1 MKIYNTSVGN
11 MWVDLAV
18 ITANFA
24 KVPVQEVFLSE
35 EDLKSKE
42 WKQKSLT
49 GKTPML
55 ETPSGNLLES
65 AAIARYLASV
75 GEGHLAGS
83 NAFETAQINQWVD
96 FSHTV
101 LSSNFYTILGA
112 VFGHSAVDAEVY
124 DHAIKDMKQTIMM
137 LNTHLNGKSYFVGE
151 RITVADIAIAVQVIA
166 LFQTAFDSGFRKAT
180 QHVTKWIENFV
191 KNPEV
196 ISRLGNVKFTTK
208 ALKPLLAEKKKKEEV
223 KVVAAPVKKAEKHD
237 EDDDGE
243 EKPKASGKNPL
254 DSLPPSKFILPDF
267 KTYFVNLK
275 DMKSTEG
282 MTHFFE
288 KYDPEGYCIYFVHY
302 EKYAGEGV
310 LLYQTSNLLNGF
322 LQRMDEKFR
331 QHSFSVLTILGD
343 EPNLE
348 IQGVWMFRGT
358 KIPQEMIDHPQF
370 EYYKQRELKITNEA
384 DRQLMSDFWCAK
396 VESIANGLKVQELKS
411 FK

>member
-223 KVVAAPVKKAEKHD
+223 KVVAPVKKAEKHD